1 MPKPLQKSDEDK
13 LLPTKVADHTAAR
26 LEQLIVENV
35 LRPGQRL
42 PSERQLM
49 ERLGVS
55 RSALREGLQILRT
68 RGIIDTAHGKGSFVA
83 NLMRPASPRPLLHM
97 LQTQPRTIYDL
108 LEVREFLESEAA
120 RLAAERGT
128 LSDYARITQR
138 YEDLLAAQREP
149 TDTATHAR
157 VDHAFHMAICEASH
171 NPVLLHTLGTLNDL
185 MLNSVFAT
193 LSNLYHRKTQK
204 TRIDRHHARLY
215 NAVTQKMPQQAFRAA
230 QTHIRSVRGD
240 LLAIEQEEHRII
252 RATLAS

>member
-1 MPKPLQKSDEDK
+1 MQKHHANAAPAS
-13 LLPTKVADHTAAR
+13 KVADHTATR
-26 LEQLIVENV
+26 LEQLIVESV

-68 RGIIDTAHGKGSFVA
+68 RGVIHTAHGKGSFVA
-83 NLMRPASPRPLLHM
+83 NLMRPTAPQPLLHM
-97 LQTQPRTIYDL
+97 LQTQPRTLYDL

-138 YEDLLAAQREP
+138 YEELLAAQHKP

-157 VDHAFHMAICEASH
+157 LDHAFHAAICEASH
-171 NPVLLHTLGTLNDL
+171 NPVLLHMLGTLNDL

-193 LSNLYHRKTQK
+193 LSNLYHRKVQK
-204 TRIDRHHARLY
+204 ARIDRHHARLY

-230 QTHIRSVRGD
+230 QTHVRSIRSD

-252 RATLAS
+252 RSMLA